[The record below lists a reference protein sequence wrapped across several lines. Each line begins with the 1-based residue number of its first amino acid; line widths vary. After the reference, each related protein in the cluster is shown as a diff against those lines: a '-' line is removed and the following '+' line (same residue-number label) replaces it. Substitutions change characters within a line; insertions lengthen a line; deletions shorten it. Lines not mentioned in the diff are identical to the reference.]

1 MGTQERQID
10 ALKKVEERQ
19 ASKQFSSGT
28 FRFCTTDLCINQPN
42 LVEINGCTAFCQS
55 LTFPYG
61 TSSSGTIIVTSSSG
75 FVATSSSGSIFT
87 SSSGTFPAFQAE
99 PESLTETLT
108 DSQTEALAE

>member
-55 LTFPYG
+55 NTGTGTFGIFG
-61 TSSSGTIIVTSSSG
+61 TSFPQIFPS
-75 FVATSSSGSIFT
+75 FGS
-87 SSSGTFPAFQAE
+87 TFFQSE

-108 DSQTEALAE
+108 DSQTEALAES